1 MNVLRVMKLA
11 KLITAGWLILL
22 AGCAVGPDYQKP
34 VVETPES
41 YRLEPEPVDEVV
53 NLKWW
58 ELFDDPVL
66 YDLVTTALEN
76 NRDLKIAASRVLQAR
91 AVLGFTRADR
101 YPKLDVT
108 ADARTGNLI
117 TATGDTTD
125 DTQTSAFIAFPLTY
139 EVDFWGKFW
148 RATEAARAELL
159 ASEFGLK
166 AVQISLISDVVGA
179 YYQLLDFHQR
189 LAVSQKTLKSREN
202 SLNIIEQRFE
212 KGIIPEIDV
221 NQSQVQKEIAAA
233 SIPLFERNIVLTENA
248 LSILP
253 GELPAAVETGK
264 DLTAQTAPPK
274 IPTGLP
280 SSLLERRP
288 DIAQAEALLKA
299 QTEQIGIAVAARIP
313 SFTLTGLVGGA
324 TNELAGISTDGEVW
338 RVQGEM
344 LGPVFNFGKNARR
357 VDIEREKTQQALF
370 QYENTV
376 LTAFREVEDALVEI
390 ETYRNQI
397 AAVSRQ
403 RNAAAN
409 ANRLSKKRYDQGV
422 TSFLEVLETERQLF
436 NAELELSDLT
446 RQYLSAYVNLYK
458 ALGGGWVSKAEMMA
472 AGQPIQPTTEL
483 YWSRPPEKT
492 GDEGDV
498 VNVNAEK

>member
-1 MNVLRVMKLA
+1 LRVIK
-11 KLITAGWLILL
+11 TARCLTVGLL
-22 AGCAVGPDYQKP
+22 MFLTGCAVGPDYQKP
-34 VVETPES
+34 EVETPES
-41 YRLEPEPVDEVV
+41 YRLETEPVDQVV

-58 ELFDDPVL
+58 ELFDDPAL
-66 YDLVTTALEN
+66 YELVTTALEN

-91 AVLGFTRADR
+91 AALGFSRADR
-101 YPKLDVT
+101 YPSLDV
-108 ADARTGNLI
+108 AAQASTGNII
-117 TATGDTTD
+117 TATGDKTA
-125 DTQTSAFIAFPLTY
+125 DTVTQSYIAFPLSY
-139 EVDFWGKFW
+139 EIDFWGKFW

-159 ASEFGLK
+159 ASEYGLK
-166 AVQISLISDVVGA
+166 AVQISLIADVVGA

-189 LAVSQKTLKSREN
+189 LAVSQKTLESREK
-202 SLNIIEQRFE
+202 SLDIIQQRFD

-221 NQSQVQKEIAAA
+221 NQSQVQKKIAAA
-233 SIPLFERNIVLTENA
+233 SIPLFERNIALTENA
-248 LSILP
+248 LSILI
-253 GELPAAVETGK
+253 GELPEAVKIGK
-264 DLTAQTAPPK
+264 ELTSQTAPPE

-280 SSLLERRP
+280 SSLVERRP
-288 DIAQAEALLKA
+288 DIAQAERLLKA

-403 RNAAAN
+403 RDAAAN

-436 NAELELSDLT
+436 NAELELSDLM
-446 RQYLSAYVNLYK
+446 RQYLNAYVSLYK
-458 ALGGGWVSKAEMMA
+458 ALGGGWVSKSEIIAS
-472 AGQPIQPTTEL
+472 GQPTREL

-492 GDEGDV
+492 DAEGEV
-498 VNVNAEK
+498 VNANAEK

>member
-1 MNVLRVMKLA
+1 LRVIKTAICL
-11 KLITAGWLILL
+11 TAGWLILL
-22 AGCAVGPDYQKP
+22 TGCAVGPDYQKP
-34 VVETPES
+34 EVETPET
-41 YRLEPEPVDEVV
+41 YRLETEPVDQAV

-58 ELFDDPVL
+58 ELFDDPAL

-91 AVLGFTRADR
+91 AALGFTRADQ
-101 YPKLDVT
+101 YPSLDV
-108 ADARTGNLI
+108 AAQASTGNII
-117 TATGDTTD
+117 TATGDKTADTVTT
-125 DTQTSAFIAFPLTY
+125 SYIAFPLSY
-139 EVDFWGKFW
+139 EIDFWGKFW

-159 ASEFGLK
+159 ASEYGLK
-166 AVQISLISDVVGA
+166 AVEISLIADVVGV

-189 LAVSQKTLKSREN
+189 LAVSKKTFDSREK
-202 SLNIIEQRFE
+202 SLDIIQQRFD

-221 NQSQVQKEIAAA
+221 NQSQIQMEIAAA
-233 SIPLFERNIVLTENA
+233 SIPLYERNIALTENA
-248 LSILP
+248 LSILI
-253 GELPAAVETGK
+253 GELPAAVNIGK
-264 DLTAQTAPPK
+264 DLTTQTAPPA

-288 DIAQAEALLKA
+288 DIAQAESLLKA
-299 QTEQIGIAVAARIP
+299 QTEQIGIAVAMRIP
-313 SFTLTGLVGGA
+313 SFTLTGLLGVA
-324 TNELAGISTDGEVW
+324 SNELAGISTDGEVW

-344 LGPVFNFGKNARR
+344 VGPVFNFGKNARR

-390 ETYRNQI
+390 ETYRRQI
-397 AAVSRQ
+397 ERVTNQ

-422 TSFLEVLETERQLF
+422 TSYLEVLETERQLF

-458 ALGGGWVSKAEMMA
+458 ALGGGWVSKSEMIA
-472 AGQPIQPTTEL
+472 AGEPTGDL
-483 YWSRPPEKT
+483 YWSRPPED
-492 GDEGDV
+492 GDGETEV